1 MANSDTF
8 AWVIGIL
15 AICLALIGFMLPEQ
29 TSITSFPY
37 GNLTDVPQTFPYS
50 NLTGVPSFL
59 TFTYKIMPYDTNT
72 TSNILVAVPEMT
84 FTVLANTKYMIEG
97 FFNVKSSSTADSA
110 SFVLNGTATINR
122 LTTLVNL
129 PFNSITARTFKSGTG
144 YLNPNQGG
152 SNFPNAN
159 IVYLATIIA
168 YLEVSNTGGIITLCW
183 RLAGGAGATASLMS
197 NSFVRISIIN

>member
-37 GNLTDVPQTFPYS
+37 GNLTDVPQTFPYSNLTGVPQTFPYS

-110 SFVLNGTATINR
+110 SFVLNGTATIN
-122 LTTLVNL
+122 
-129 PFNSITARTFKSGTG
+129 
-144 YLNPNQGG
+144 
-152 SNFPNAN
+152 
-159 IVYLATIIA
+159 
-168 YLEVSNTGGIITLCW
+168 
-183 RLAGGAGATASLMS
+183 
-197 NSFVRISIIN
+197 